1 MIFAITGL
9 ETTRQRAEESE
20 AIVNWAFRQ
29 FAEKKVTT
37 AGQRVAAAEV
47 WMGAEDSV
55 GLVTTE
61 DTTLLLPIIPGA
73 SLEAEVVYT
82 GPLQAPIS
90 KGQQLAELIIRPE
103 GLPEHRMPLVAESD
117 VATGGFMSRMMTVS
131 NALLKR
137 LGDGTAE
144 GTM

>member
-1 MIFAITGL
+1 M
-9 ETTRQRAEESE
+9 
-20 AIVNWAFRQ
+20 
-29 FAEKKVTT
+29 
-37 AGQRVAAAEV
+37 
-47 WMGAEDSV
+47 
-55 GLVTTE
+55 
-61 DTTLLLPIIPGA
+61 
-73 SLEAEVVYT
+73 VYT